1 MSKIDYTLWPNPDG
15 NLGNNKV
22 EIPDGVNTLWP
33 TGDALVGNF
42 IYKDGKLVGF
52 VDNKA
57 LINNDSKTSN
67 IPYDYFEIHLENFSE
82 GDIAFNLGERCQNF
96 IVTYGSTNSGDTVTF
111 KYKGCTTVEEVKAV
125 DPDYLTTDIVDGVW
139 TERLDDLNNGY
150 KMFYDSELSEFN
162 SDLSS
167 LTNGEEMFYYCNKLT
182 QFNTDLP
189 KLENGESMFYYCN
202 KLTQFNTDLPKLENG
217 KYMFALCAL
226 AEFNSD
232 LSMLVETQ
240 GMFSQCKKLTTF
252 DAPMISLVNA
262 DNMFNAELNYCET
275 LSSFKSDLPN
285 LESGAYMFKACDA
298 LTTFDAPMPKL
309 TTPLQMVFADL
320 NKYDDNYKPTSKLT
334 TFKSDLSSITQAGYT
349 FGLCEKLTSF
359 DAKMTSLTNGERMF
373 YGCRALTAFNSDL
386 NSLTEGYGMF
396 CMCKL
401 DTASIQNIADTIN
414 TPTSKGTIHI
424 GIGKDEPNEQEETA
438 FNTIASR
445 NWIVYVDTPGEDSS
459 EWIPTA
465 TTPIDGEQTITP
477 IPYWA
482 KPVPTTEEH
491 AYYIDSDGNY
501 YNVLG
506 GQFIYG
512 DNLETYGMFTS
523 HEDAVANMRLT
534 KYERTEKEETI

>member
-22 EIPDGVNTLWP
+22 QIPDGVATLWP
-33 TGDALVGNF
+33 DGDALVDNF

-82 GDIAFNLGERCQNF
+82 GDITFNLGERCQNF

-111 KYKGCTTVEEVKAV
+111 KYKGCTTVDEVKAV
-125 DPDYLTTDIVDGVW
+125 DPDYLTNDIVDGVW
-139 TERLDDLNNGY
+139 TERLDDLGDGY
-150 KMFYDSELSEFN
+150 KMFSESKLSDFK

-167 LTNGEEMFYYCNKLT
+167 LTNGEEMFSYCDKLI
-182 QFNTDLP
+182 
-189 KLENGESMFYYCN
+189 
-202 KLTQFNTDLPKLENG
+202 QFNTDLPKLENG
-217 KYMFALCAL
+217 KHMFYYCDLL
-226 AEFNSD
+226 ADFNSN
-232 LSMLVETQ
+232 LPMLVETQ
-240 GMFSQCKKLTTF
+240 DMFYKCQNLTTF

-262 DNMFNAELNYCET
+262 DNMFDGEFYYCET

-285 LESGAYMFKACDA
+285 LESGVYMFRACNA

-309 TTPLQMVFADL
+309 TTPLHLVFADF
-320 NKYDDNYKPTSKLT
+320 NKYNNNYEPTSKLT
-334 TFKSDLSSITQAGYT
+334 TFKSDLSSITDGRST
-349 FGLCEKLTSF
+349 FAECQKITTF
-359 DAKMTSLTNGERMF
+359 DAKMTSLSDGYRMF

-386 NSLTEGYGMF
+386 RSLTEGYGMF

-438 FNTIASR
+438 FNTVASR
-445 NWIVYVDTPGEDSS
+445 NWIVCVDTPGKNSS

-465 TTPIDGEQTITP
+465 TTPIDGEQTVTP

-482 KPVPTTEEH
+482 KPVPATKET
-491 AYYIDSDGNY
+491 ASYIDGAGNY

-512 DNLETYGMFTS
+512 DSLETYGMFTS

-534 KYERTEKEETI
+534 KYERTEKEETL